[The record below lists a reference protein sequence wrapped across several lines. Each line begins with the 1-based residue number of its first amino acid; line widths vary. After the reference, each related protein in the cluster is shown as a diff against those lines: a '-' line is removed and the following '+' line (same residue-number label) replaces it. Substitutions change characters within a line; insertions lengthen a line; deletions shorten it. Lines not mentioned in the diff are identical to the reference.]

1 MFTPIATDQLLSW
14 LLILTPLPGDRIF
27 FSWDVTAKGS
37 HISAPTSAHFQLGAM
52 ATESTLGMGG
62 ALLTVLG
69 IKPET
74 QDMADKHSNIELHL
88 LLVFVGSC

>member
-1 MFTPIATDQLLSW
+1 
-14 LLILTPLPGDRIF
+14 
-27 FSWDVTAKGS
+27 
-37 HISAPTSAHFQLGAM
+37 M